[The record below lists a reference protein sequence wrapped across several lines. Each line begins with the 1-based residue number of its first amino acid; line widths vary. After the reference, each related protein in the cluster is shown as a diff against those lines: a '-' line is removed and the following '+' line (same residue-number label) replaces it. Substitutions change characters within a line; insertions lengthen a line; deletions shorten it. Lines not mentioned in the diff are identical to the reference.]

1 MKFTS
6 KIFIN
11 CVLVLLLIFITSS
24 KLAAQTAVD
33 SAQAKKVK
41 WQSLSGKNEEFF
53 FLIPEGFQTFAD
65 GDYYKMT
72 KGGGKAQI
80 DNRRTLARYING
92 VVLMMEFYEGDAK
105 NILAALTER
114 QKGQTVKDEFVNGF
128 QFKSYVEKTPEF
140 VWETQ
145 YFSLKKRLYVLQ
157 AVARA
162 ENNPL
167 VRNFFKSVRLV
178 YQKQTAAPN
187 LNKDVKA
194 DSITSLPE
202 ISENLPVRIDESQ
215 SLADKPDRGVII
227 LYKPRPRFS
236 SEARQSGLS
245 GNVKLKILFSSSG
258 RITKLE
264 VISSPGRELTETAI
278 KSAEQIQFLPA
289 EKDGKLVSIYK
300 TVEYSFSTY

>member
-1 MKFTS
+1 
-6 KIFIN
+6 
-11 CVLVLLLIFITSS
+11 
-24 KLAAQTAVD
+24 
-33 SAQAKKVK
+33 
-41 WQSLSGKNEEFF
+41 
-53 FLIPEGFQTFAD
+53 
-65 GDYYKMT
+65 MT
-72 KGGGKAQI
+72 KGGGKTQI

-157 AVARA
+157 AVARG

-167 VRNFFKSVRLV
+167 VRNFFESVRLV
-178 YQKQTAAPN
+178 NQKQTAAPN

-202 ISENLPVRIDESQ
+202 ISENLPVRTDDSQ
-215 SLADKPDRGVII
+215 LLADKPDRGVII

-236 SEARQSGLS
+236 PEARQSGLS

>member
-11 CVLVLLLIFITSS
+11 CVLVLVLIFVTSS

-33 SAQAKKVK
+33 SAQTKKIK
-41 WQSLSGKNEEFF
+41 WQGFSGKNEEFY
-53 FLIPEGFQTFAD
+53 FLIPEGFQTSAD
-65 GDYYKMT
+65 GDYYTMT

-92 VVLMMEFYEGDAK
+92 VVLMMELYEGDGK
-105 NILAALTER
+105 NILAAQTER
-114 QKGQTVKDEFVNGF
+114 QKGQTVKDEFINGF

-145 YFSLKKRLYVLQ
+145 YFLLKKRLYVLQ
-157 AVARA
+157 GIARA
-162 ENNPL
+162 ENNQI
-167 VRNFFKSVRLV
+167 VRNFFESVRLIN
-178 YQKQTAAPN
+178 QKQVAAPN

-202 ISENLPVRIDESQ
+202 ISENLPVRVDDSQ
-215 SLADKPDRGVII
+215 TLVGKPDRGVII

-264 VISSPGRELTETAI
+264 VVSSPGRELTETAI

-300 TVEYSFSTY
+300 IVEYSFSTY